1 MDFTLQP
8 ILKKTIIA
16 FALALLAPLAFF
28 WLYVTYADLVTAK
41 LSLYNAGIET
51 TELWRTDKVSFYCGQ
66 TSNGQ
71 WIAVEDKLIIR
82 GNAAESACIE
92 SQRIWVAY

>member
-1 MDFTLQP
+1 MDFTLHP
-8 ILKKTIIA
+8 IHNKTITA
-16 FALALLAPLAFF
+16 FALALIIPLAFF
-28 WLYVTYADLVTAK
+28 GLYVTYADLVTAK

-51 TELWRTDKVSFYCGQ
+51 TPLWRTNKAKFYFGQ

-71 WIAVEDKLIIR
+71 WIAVEGKLIIR
-82 GNAAESACIE
+82 GKDAESACIE

>member
-51 TELWRTDKVSFYCGQ
+51 TPLWRTDKAKFFCGE
-66 TSNGQ
+66 TPSGQ
-71 WIAVEDKLIIR
+71 WIAVEGKLIVR
-82 GNAAESACIE
+82 GKDAETACIE
-92 SQRIWVAY
+92 SQRVWVTY